1 MLRRC
6 GGADRVKVGTLI
18 GKWLSGSRDRNGKRL
33 QRARNGA
40 AEDVAPAGTAQP
52 AAEDGIPAGTVQP
65 AAALSPAVTAADEQ
79 QQDDGVAAVLGLAA
93 LQEEEELPLHM
104 F

>member
-1 MLRRC
+1 MEGTNVEDLRIVTI
-6 GGADRVKVGTLI
+6 GAPWWQLI
-18 GKWLSGSRDRNGKRL
+18 VTHHNYWLICLISCYS
-33 QRARNGA
+33 
-40 AEDVAPAGTAQP
+40 AGTVQP